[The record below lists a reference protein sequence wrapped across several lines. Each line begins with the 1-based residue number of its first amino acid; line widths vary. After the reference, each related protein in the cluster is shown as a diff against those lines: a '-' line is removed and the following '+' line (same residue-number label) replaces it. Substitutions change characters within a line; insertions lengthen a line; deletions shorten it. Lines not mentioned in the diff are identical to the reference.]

1 MLMNLEVIDWFNVSD
16 IAGYLLLLPIFPFSV
31 KSAIVYFK
39 VERKDSGEKLK
50 STKYYQLLILE
61 LVIVIAFILCI
72 WQLAIIISVIAAVV
86 IFITNKVINNKYSKS
101 EPDEYTSDIAMKLKD
116 ILIEFVFSV
125 FEGFAVSFLFINENT
140 SILNG
145 LK

>member
-86 IFITNKVINNKYSKS
+86 IFITNKVMNNKYSKS
-101 EPDEYTSDIAMKLKD
+101 EPDEYTSAIGMKLKD
-116 ILIEFVFSV
+116 LLIEFVFSV

>member
-16 IAGYLLLLPIFPFSV
+16 MAGYLLILTIFPFSV
-31 KSAIVYFK
+31 KAAIVYFK

-86 IFITNKVINNKYSKS
+86 IFITNKVMNNMYSKS

>member
-50 STKYYQLLILE
+50 STKY
-61 LVIVIAFILCI
+61 
-72 WQLAIIISVIAAVV
+72 
-86 IFITNKVINNKYSKS
+86 
-101 EPDEYTSDIAMKLKD
+101 
-116 ILIEFVFSV
+116 
-125 FEGFAVSFLFINENT
+125 
-140 SILNG
+140 
-145 LK
+145 

>member
-1 MLMNLEVIDWFNVSD
+1 MLMNLDVIDWFNVSD
-16 IAGYLLLLPIFPFSV
+16 IAGYLLLLPIFPFCI
-31 KSAIVYFK
+31 KAAIVYFK

-86 IFITNKVINNKYSKS
+86 IFITNKVMNKKYSKA
-101 EPDEYTSDIAMKLKD
+101 EPNEYTSDFAMKLKD

>member
-16 IAGYLLLLPIFPFSV
+16 MAGYLLLLPIFPFSV
-31 KSAIVYFK
+31 KAAIVYFK

-86 IFITNKVINNKYSKS
+86 IFITNKVMNNKYSKS
-101 EPDEYTSDIAMKLKD
+101 EPDEYTSDVAMKLKD

>member
-16 IAGYLLLLPIFPFSV
+16 MAGYLLLLTIFPFSV
-31 KSAIVYFK
+31 KAAIVYFK

-86 IFITNKVINNKYSKS
+86 IFITNKVMNNKYSKS
-101 EPDEYTSDIAMKLKD
+101 EPDEYTSDIAMKLKG

>member
-86 IFITNKVINNKYSKS
+86 I
-101 EPDEYTSDIAMKLKD
+101 
-116 ILIEFVFSV
+116 
-125 FEGFAVSFLFINENT
+125 EGFAVSFLFINENT